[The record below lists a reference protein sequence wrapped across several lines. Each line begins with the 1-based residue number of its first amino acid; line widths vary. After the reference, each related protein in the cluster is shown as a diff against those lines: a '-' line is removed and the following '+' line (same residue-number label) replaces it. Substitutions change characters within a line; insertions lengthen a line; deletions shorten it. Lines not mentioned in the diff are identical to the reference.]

1 MAAKFSTGLRQFL
14 ANEGSMRECFG
25 DSEIR
30 IYPGQAPDSPDDA
43 EVSNILCVVT
53 ADGGEVSDG
62 EISTSEIYDI
72 LIAHSGAPDN
82 GDKVEILVNDEAVEV
97 VASSDTVATLAVKL
111 AAKINLL
118 NDVIAIP
125 QVSTGLVLVTTEV
138 AGIPLTITSNT
149 PTGGISNTCT
159 ARQAASRSDALYFD
173 AGVLGIM
180 NKAAAIDF
188 IGENILG
195 GTAGHFRLVR
205 SDDSGGESQIEKRV
219 QGNCSTSGSE
229 MNLSSLLFV
238 LGADTKLKT
247 FRITFPES

>member
-25 DSEIR
+25 DGKINIR
-30 IYPGQAPDSPDDA
+30 TSQAPDSPDDA
-43 EVSNILCVVT
+43 ESGTLLCVIT
-53 ADGGEVSDG
+53 ADGEDVSEG
-62 EISTSEIYDI
+62 EISASEIYDI

-97 VASSDTVATLAVKL
+97 VASSDTVATMAVKL

-159 ARQAASRSDALYFD
+159 VRQAASRSDALYFD

-188 IGENILG
+188 IGENVAG
-195 GTAGHFRLVR
+195 GTAGYFRLVK
-205 SDDSGGESQIEKRV
+205 SNDSGDPSETEPRV
-219 QGNCSTSGSE
+219 QGVCSTSGAE